1 MNDKIFDLAGWA
13 VFVLSALA
21 SIVSGLRSGDGFA
34 LASGV
39 FFLIAC
45 LIFLYPFGRD
55 WLRRQRTR

>member
-1 MNDKIFDLAGWA
+1 MNDKIFDLVGWA

-21 SIVSGLRSGDGFA
+21 SIVSALRSGDGFA

-45 LIFLYPFGRD
+45 LVFLYPFGRD
-55 WLRRQRTR
+55 WLRRQRAR

>member
-21 SIVSGLRSGDGFA
+21 AIVSALRSGDGFA
-34 LASGV
+34 LAGGV
-39 FFLIAC
+39 FFLLAC

-55 WLRRQRTR
+55 WLGRRRTR